1 MDKIILTNAIMPDK
15 TWDDVS
21 IFVPVG
27 NDIMLSVCK
36 IENDQ
41 WVHCSI
47 DCKVTI
53 PRNLICRNQQKTI
66 ILNDY
71 KSSYRNFKFL
81 EIVNVTL
88 LRTKIQL

>member
-1 MDKIILTNAIMPDK
+1 MRRC
-15 TWDDVS
+15 
-21 IFVPVG
+21 PVG
-27 NDIMLSVCK
+27 NDIMLPVCE

-66 ILNDY
+66 ILNYY